1 MGELDCALTRTY
13 GHEAKPDVIKKM
25 LSDSD
30 IQLTYPVM
38 NQLRTHVAE
47 HEYLGRVKRQHES
60 AGYQVAALFDDGK
73 VRCVAGYR
81 ISECLSWGKFL
92 YVDDLVS
99 DQNARSKN
107 YGKEMMAWLLAEAK
121 SNGCQEFHLDS
132 GVQRHSAHR
141 FYLRER
147 MDITCFHFAM
157 KI

>member
-1 MGELDCALTRTY
+1 
-13 GHEAKPDVIKKM
+13 VIKKIV
-25 LSDSD
+25 SDTD
-30 IQLTYPVM
+30 LKATYPVM
-38 NQLRTHVAE
+38 KQLRTHLSE
-47 HEYLGRVKRQHES
+47 QEYVERAKRQQS
-60 AGYQVAALFDDGK
+60 KGGYTVAALEDEGQ

-107 YGKEMMAWLLAEAK
+107 YGKQMMDWLLAEARQ
-121 SNGCQEFHLDS
+121 NGCQELHLDS
-132 GVQRHSAHR
+132 GVQRHAAHR

-147 MDITCFHFAM
+147 MDISCFHFAL